1 MWPILLKVL
10 SIIGIVL
17 ACIIGVVLF
26 LVLLCLLCPIVYKI
40 DGKAHEGNYN
50 LKVRIHYLFGLIRAG
65 YDYPEPG
72 NIYARIAWYHLYD
85 SKEPEEHKKAG
96 KKSEVDD
103 KEYDSAEE
111 DSEEETFDEEASMNE
126 TALTEVNLDEEPE
139 IAEAFDEV
147 KTDTAAEEIKAEKA
161 QTEEITSTSTTEDK
175 SSNRKK
181 EKKILN
187 PIYHIKKAWENFK
200 YKIVA
205 QIKIRYKDISFYKKL
220 LLHEDTQGLLALVK
234 KKLIKILKQL
244 KPKFG
249 HCNIEYGMDSP
260 DTTAYIYGVYS
271 VVFVK
276 KTKKYVVIPNFE
288 EKMLEGDLHVGGFFN
303 LIGIVVHALPIVLS
317 KKLRKLRARLD
328 RHSDNMEACRRKAEK
343 KYNKA
348 MEELEKEY
356 SA

>member
-85 SKEPEEHKKAG
+85 SKEPEEHKKPG
-96 KKSEVDD
+96 KKGEVDD

-111 DSEEETFDEEASMNE
+111 DS
-126 TALTEVNLDEEPE
+126 
-139 IAEAFDEV
+139 
-147 KTDTAAEEIKAEKA
+147 TDTAAEEIKAEKA

-175 SSNRKK
+175 SSQRKK

-200 YKIVA
+200 YKVIA
-205 QIKIRYKDISFYKKL
+205 WIKIRYKDISFYKKL

-249 HCNIEYGMDSP
+249 HSNIEYGMDSP

-317 KKLRKLRARLD
+317 KKLRELRARLD

>member
-17 ACIIGVVLF
+17 ACIIGVVLL

-85 SKEPEEHKKAG
+85 SKEP
-96 KKSEVDD
+96 
-103 KEYDSAEE
+103 AEQ
-111 DSEEETFDEEASMNE
+111 SPINE
-126 TALTEVNLDEEPE
+126 TAFTEVNLDEELKETETSDE
-139 IAEAFDEV
+139 I
-147 KTDTAAEEIKAEKA
+147 KTDSIPEERKTEEIK
-161 QTEEITSTSTTEDK
+161 TEEIKTEDSASEPK
-175 SSNRKK
+175 TEEKRSERKK

-200 YKIVA
+200 YKVIA

-249 HCNIEYGMDSP
+249 HSNIEYGMDSP
-260 DTTAYIYGVYS
+260 DTTAYIYGIYS

-303 LIGIVVHALPIVLS
+303 LLGIVVHALPIVLS

-328 RHSDNMEACRRKAEK
+328 RHSDNMETCRRKAEK
-343 KYNKA
+343 KYNQA
-348 MEELEKEY
+348 MEVLEKEY

>member
-17 ACIIGVVLF
+17 GCIIGVIL
-26 LVLLCLLCPIVYKI
+26 LIVLLCLLCPIVYRI
-40 DGKAHEGNYN
+40 DGKAHEGKYN

-85 SKEPEEHKKAG
+85 SKEPEEHKKPG
-96 KKSEVDD
+96 KKAESD
-103 KEYDSAEE
+103 EYAEWE
-111 DSEEETFDEEASMNE
+111 QSSEEEASGSI
-126 TALTEVNLDEEPE
+126 TDLTEVSLDEEPGETAEKSIETGEKSDE
-139 IAEAFDEV
+139 IKTEPHAEEV
-147 KTDTAAEEIKAEKA
+147 KEESDPEK
-161 QTEEITSTSTTEDK
+161 EENRSD
-175 SSNRKK
+175 RKK

-187 PIYHIKKAWENFK
+187 PIYHIKKAWEKFK
-200 YKIVA
+200 FKVIA
-205 QIKIRYKDISFYKKL
+205 QIKIRYKDINFYKKL
-220 LLHEDTQGLLALVK
+220 LMHEDTQDLLGLVK
-234 KKLIKILKQL
+234 KKLIKILKQMR
-244 KPKFG
+244 PKFG
-249 HCNIEYGMDSP
+249 HSDIEYGMDSP
-260 DTTAYIYGVYS
+260 DTTAYIYGIYS

-276 KTKKYVVIPNFE
+276 KIKKYVVIPNFE
-288 EKMLEGDLHVGGFFN
+288 EKMLEGELHVGGFFN
-303 LIGIVVHALPIVLS
+303 LFGIAVQALPIVFS
-317 KKLRKLRARLD
+317 RKLRKLRARLD

>member
-17 ACIIGVVLF
+17 ACIIGVVLL

-40 DGKAHEGNYN
+40 NGKAHAGEYN
-50 LKVRIHYLFGLIRAG
+50 LKVRIHYLFGLVRAG

-85 SKEPEEHKKAG
+85 SKEPEEHKKSG
-96 KKSEVDD
+96 KKD
-103 KEYDSAEE
+103 
-111 DSEEETFDEEASMNE
+111 ETQEFDEDEEASESPDITEGETSEAE
-126 TALTEVNLDEEPE
+126 TALEEVNLDETTEYKEDKADEINTEVQPE
-139 IAEAFDEV
+139 
-147 KTDTAAEEIKAEKA
+147 KTVEENTDSNYK
-161 QTEEITSTSTTEDK
+161 TEE
-175 SSNRKK
+175 NRSEHKK

-200 YKIVA
+200 YKVIA

-244 KPKFG
+244 RPKFG
-249 HCNIEYGMDSP
+249 HSNIEYGMDSP
-260 DTTAYIYGVYS
+260 DTTAYIYGIYS

-276 KTKKYVVIPNFE
+276 KIKKYVVIPNFE
-288 EKMLEGDLHVGGFFN
+288 EKMLEGDLSVGGFFN
-303 LIGIVVHALPIVLS
+303 LFGIVIHALPIVFS
-317 KKLRKLRARLD
+317 RKLRKLRARLD
-328 RHSDNMEACRRKAEK
+328 RHSDNMEVCRRKAEK